1 MMTPED
7 KYALKEFL
15 RAVGVTASVF
25 VVFGIIFLVIIN
37 LSTGDK
43 PINEAS
49 FEVVDKY
56 KECDVVRYAPHQ
68 VAEYKYFLYCE
79 KNK

>member
-1 MMTPED
+1 MTED
-7 KYALKEFL
+7 DKVALKEFRNGVAL
-15 RAVGVTASVF
+15 TLGIVGIAML
-25 VVFGIIFLVIIN
+25 IIVA
-37 LSTGDK
+37 LSNNT

-49 FEVVDKY
+49 FEVVDQY

>member
-1 MMTPED
+1 MV
-7 KYALKEFL
+7 
-15 RAVGVTASVF
+15 VGNDS
-25 VVFGIIFLVIIN
+25 I
-37 LSTGDK
+37 

-49 FEVVDKY
+49 FEVVDRY

>member
-1 MMTPED
+1 MTEDD

-15 RAVGVTASVF
+15 QGAGAVVGSF
-25 VVFGIIFLVIIN
+25 VVIIVILFVIVN
-37 LSTGDK
+37 LTSTK

-56 KECDVVRYAPHQ
+56 KECDIVRYAPHQ

>member
-1 MMTPED
+1 MTEDD
-7 KYALKEFL
+7 KYTLKEF
-15 RAVGVTASVF
+15 RNGVAVTL
-25 VVFGIIFLVIIN
+25 GIVGIAILIIVA
-37 LSTGDK
+37 LSNNT
-43 PINEAS
+43 PIDQPS
-49 FEVVDKY
+49 FEVVDTY

>member
-1 MMTPED
+1 MTEDD
-7 KYALKEFL
+7 KYAFKEFRNGVAL
-15 RAVGVTASVF
+15 TLGVVGIAML
-25 VVFGIIFLVIIN
+25 IIGALAMN
-37 LSTGDK
+37 DT

-56 KECDVVRYAPHQ
+56 KECDIVRYAPHQ

-79 KNK
+79 NNK

>member
-1 MMTPED
+1 MTEDD
-7 KYALKEFL
+7 KYALKEF
-15 RAVGVTASVF
+15 RNGVAVTLAIVGFAML
-25 VVFGIIFLVIIN
+25 IIGG
-37 LSTGDK
+37 LSMNDT
-43 PINEAS
+43 PIDQSS

-56 KECDVVRYAPHQ
+56 KECDVVRYTPHQ

>member
-1 MMTPED
+1 MTEED
-7 KYALKEFL
+7 KYALKEL
-15 RAVGVTASVF
+15 IRGVSVF
-25 VVFGIIFLVIIN
+25 LGASAVFIVILIV
-37 LSTGDK
+37 LAHFASGGK
-43 PINEAS
+43 PLEPS
-49 FEVVDKY
+49 FEVVDQY

>member
-1 MMTPED
+1 MTPED

-15 RAVGVTASVF
+15 RGFGVFASASAVFIV
-25 VVFGIIFLVIIN
+25 IMLV
-37 LSTGDK
+37 LAHFSSGGK

-56 KECDVVRYAPHQ
+56 KECDIVRYAPHQ
-68 VAEYKYFLYCE
+68 VAEYKYFMYCE

>member
-1 MMTPED
+1 MTENQS
-7 KYALKEFL
+7 ALKEFL
-15 RAVGVTASVF
+15 TAVGVTASTF
-25 VVFGIIFLVIIN
+25 VVFIIVMLVIIN
-37 LSTGDK
+37 LSSGDK

-68 VAEYKYFLYCE
+68 VAEYKYFLDCE

>member
-1 MMTPED
+1 MTEED

-15 RAVGVTASVF
+15 RGVGVVVGISLILITILMILAYSTSGGEPLNSSV
-25 VVFGIIFLVIIN
+25 
-37 LSTGDK
+37 
-43 PINEAS
+43 
-49 FEVVDKY
+49 EVVDKY
-56 KECDVVRYAPHQ
+56 KECDIVRYAPHQ

>member
-1 MMTPED
+1 MAPED

-15 RAVGVTASVF
+15 RGFGVFASASTIF
-25 VVFGIIFLVIIN
+25 IVVMLV
-37 LSTGDK
+37 LAYFSSGGK
-43 PINEAS
+43 PLEPS

-56 KECDVVRYAPHQ
+56 KECDIVRYAPHQ

>member
-1 MMTPED
+1 MTEDD
-7 KYALKEFL
+7 KYAFKEF
-15 RAVGVTASVF
+15 RNGVAVTL
-25 VVFGIIFLVIIN
+25 GIVGIAMLIIVA
-37 LSTGDK
+37 LSNNT

-49 FEVVDKY
+49 FEVVDQY

-68 VAEYKYFLYCE
+68 VAEYKYFMYCE